1 MSTSTFAALKTD
13 FYDKGA
19 FFYKTDR
26 QETDIEILS
35 SNLASGVHYTNQNLI
50 TKDQPSTTA
59 TKPLPAD
66 ASKRYHEYRL
76 DWVKGKT
83 TYYLDGVLQ
92 QTHTANVPTVAG
104 TWLWN
109 NWR

>member
-1 MSTSTFAALKTD
+1 MELTFH
-13 FYDKGA
+13 DKGA
-19 FFYKTDR
+19 FFYKTDN

-35 SNLASGVHYTNQNLI
+35 ADLASGVHYTNQNLI
-50 TKDQPSTTA
+50 AGPREQYPSTHVA
-59 TKPLPAD
+59 KPLPGD

-76 DWVKGKT
+76 DWVQGKT
-83 TYYLDGVLQ
+83 TYYVDGVLQ
-92 QTHTANVPTVAG
+92 QTHTTNVPTMAG